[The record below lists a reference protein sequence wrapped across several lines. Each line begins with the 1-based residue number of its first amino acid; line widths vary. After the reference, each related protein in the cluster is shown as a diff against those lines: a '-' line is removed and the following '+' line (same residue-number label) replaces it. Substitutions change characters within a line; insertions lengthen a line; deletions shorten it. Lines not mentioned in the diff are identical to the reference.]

1 MAKINQIKQGKKL
14 IQEYLQEFEQTLL
27 EAGGWGQDDIVRKG
41 FLKAGINYKF
51 KSLLVSQ
58 LELALYIEYIS
69 LLRLTLDNLEA
80 LERSSSLYQ
89 PRTPPKSLKPID
101 QQPTNRVF
109 VPKDVQSTR
118 ITNNQCLKCGRPGY
132 IGRDCRT
139 GQSLPKAVVAI
150 AKLALN
156 QTRGTLDSGKE

>member
-14 IQEYLQEFEQTLL
+14 FREYLQKFEQTLL
-27 EAGGWGQDDIVRKG
+27 EVGGQGQDDIVRKG
-41 FLKAGINYKF
+41 FLKARINYKL

-69 LLRLTLDNLEA
+69 LLQLTSDNLKA

-89 PRTPPKSLKPID
+89 PRTPLKSLEPID
-101 QQPTNRVF
+101 QQLTNRVF
-109 VPKDVQSTR
+109 VPKDVQSPR
-118 ITNNQCLKCGRPGY
+118 ITNNQCLKYGRPGY
-132 IGRDCRT
+132 IGRDYRIE
-139 GQSLPKAVVAI
+139 QSLLKIVVAI
-150 AKLALN
+150 AEPTPN